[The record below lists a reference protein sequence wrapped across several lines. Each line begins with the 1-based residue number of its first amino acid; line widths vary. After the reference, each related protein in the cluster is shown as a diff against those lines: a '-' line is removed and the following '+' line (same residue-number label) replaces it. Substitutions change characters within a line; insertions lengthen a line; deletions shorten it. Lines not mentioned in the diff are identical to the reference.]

1 MRRIF
6 SFAVGVGLGA
16 TLAILLLRSLR
27 RARTRVPEAL
37 ASEARELV
45 SSIREAISGAV
56 EEGRKARDETEEGL
70 RRIGRIEGAK

>member
-27 RARTRVPEAL
+27 RARRQVPEAL
-37 ASEARELV
+37 ASEARELLR
-45 SSIREAISGAV
+45 SIRDLISGAV
-56 EEGRKARDETEEGL
+56 EEGRKTMNETEEGL
-70 RRIGRIEGAK
+70 RRVKEAEAN